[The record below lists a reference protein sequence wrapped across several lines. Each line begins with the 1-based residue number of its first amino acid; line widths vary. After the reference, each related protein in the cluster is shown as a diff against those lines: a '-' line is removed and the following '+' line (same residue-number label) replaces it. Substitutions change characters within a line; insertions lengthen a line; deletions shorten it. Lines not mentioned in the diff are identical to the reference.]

1 MTIELDERTMNILAQ
16 KTAKIL
22 VKMLRNEGT
31 TDQRL
36 IPCVE
41 AANRLGISPDRLRRI
56 KGSFTHVKRGDG
68 KQAKLFFDAD
78 LLIKEFQSLGI
89 HR

>member
-1 MTIELDERTMNILAQ
+1 MTIELDDKTLNLLAQ

-22 VKMLRNEGT
+22 AKMLRNDGA
-31 TDQRL
+31 TDRRL

-41 AANRLGISPDRLRRI
+41 AAKRLGITPDRLRRI
-56 KGSFTHVKRGDG
+56 KGNFTHIKRGTG

-78 LLIKEFQSLGI
+78 LLIQEFNFLS
-89 HR
+89 HKS